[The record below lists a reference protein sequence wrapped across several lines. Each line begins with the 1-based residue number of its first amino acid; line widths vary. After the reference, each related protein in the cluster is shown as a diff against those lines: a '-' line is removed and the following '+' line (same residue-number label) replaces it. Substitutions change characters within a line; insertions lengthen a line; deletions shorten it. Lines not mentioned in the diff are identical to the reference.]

1 MIHNI
6 LTSHQY
12 LSDLRT
18 YISETERKRGQ
29 WNKATA
35 YYADFLLD
43 SYIEIC
49 KWYADQNEAIPALSL
64 DTVLNG
70 ASGWHQYSYGGCALV
85 YNGDIAKV
93 VFTPAQFAKWEQ
105 GRKVTAEPL
114 LDIQARALA
123 AGWRVLKSA
132 QRYADMC
139 TNLQN
144 RQPNFDNIEQIERAA
159 IRNSR
164 NGEPFVLRG
173 RKYRLVPDPEGVSQT
188 RICDVIVPSERTMN
202 PREGPNQPAPA

>member
-18 YISETERKRGQ
+18 YISDTERKRGQ

-64 DTVLNG
+64 DIVLNG
-70 ASGWHQYSYGGCALV
+70 ASGWHQYSYCGCALV
-85 YNGDIAKV
+85 YDVDIAKV

-139 TNLQN
+139 ANLQN
-144 RQPNFDNIEQIERAA
+144 RQPNE
-159 IRNSR
+159 
-164 NGEPFVLRG
+164 
-173 RKYRLVPDPEGVSQT
+173 K
-188 RICDVIVPSERTMN
+188 
-202 PREGPNQPAPA
+202 

>member
-1 MIHNI
+1 MSTKRRLNTARLSKSNNLNAMIHNI

-18 YISETERKRGQ
+18 YISDTERKRGQ

-49 KWYADQNEAIPALSL
+49 KWCADQNAAIPALSL
-64 DTVLNG
+64 DLVLNG
-70 ASGWHQYSYGGCALV
+70 ASGWHQYSYYGCALV
-85 YNGDIAKV
+85 YDGDIAKV

-139 TNLQN
+139 ANLQN
-144 RQPNFDNIEQIERAA
+144 RQPDE
-159 IRNSR
+159 
-164 NGEPFVLRG
+164 
-173 RKYRLVPDPEGVSQT
+173 K
-188 RICDVIVPSERTMN
+188 
-202 PREGPNQPAPA
+202 

>member
-18 YISETERKRGQ
+18 YISDTERKRGQ

-35 YYADFLLD
+35 YYADLLLD

-49 KWYADQNEAIPALSL
+49 KWYADRNEVIPALSL
-64 DTVLNG
+64 DIVLSG
-70 ASGWHQYSYGGCALV
+70 TSGWRQYSYGGCALV
-85 YNGDIAKV
+85 YDGDIAKV

-132 QRYADMC
+132 QRYANMC
-139 TNLQN
+139 ANLQN
-144 RQPNFDNIEQIERAA
+144 RQPDE
-159 IRNSR
+159 
-164 NGEPFVLRG
+164 
-173 RKYRLVPDPEGVSQT
+173 K
-188 RICDVIVPSERTMN
+188 
-202 PREGPNQPAPA
+202 

>member
-6 LTSHQY
+6 LKSYQY
-12 LSDLRT
+12 LSDMRC
-18 YISETERKRGQ
+18 YISEIERKRGQ

-49 KWYADQNEAIPALSL
+49 KWCANQNEAIPDLSL
-64 DTVLNG
+64 DLVLNG

-85 YNGDIAKV
+85 YDGDIAKV

-105 GRKVTAEPL
+105 GRKVTAGPL
-114 LDIQARALA
+114 LDIQARGLA

-139 TNLQN
+139 ANLQN
-144 RQPNFDNIEQIERAA
+144 RQPDE
-159 IRNSR
+159 
-164 NGEPFVLRG
+164 
-173 RKYRLVPDPEGVSQT
+173 K
-188 RICDVIVPSERTMN
+188 
-202 PREGPNQPAPA
+202 

>member
-6 LTSHQY
+6 LNSPEY
-12 LSDLRT
+12 LSDMRT
-18 YISETERKRGQ
+18 YISDTERKRGQ

-35 YYADFLLD
+35 YYADLLLD

-49 KWYADQNEAIPALSL
+49 KWFADQNEAIPALSL

-70 ASGWHQYSYGGCALV
+70 ASGWHQYSCCGCALV
-85 YNGDIAKV
+85 YDVDIAKV

-139 TNLQN
+139 AN
-144 RQPNFDNIEQIERAA
+144 
-159 IRNSR
+159 IRNQQ
-164 NGEPFVLRG
+164 
-173 RKYRLVPDPEGVSQT
+173 PDEK
-188 RICDVIVPSERTMN
+188 
-202 PREGPNQPAPA
+202 

>member
-6 LTSHQY
+6 LNSPEY
-12 LSDLRT
+12 ISDMRA

-29 WNKATA
+29 WNKSTA

-49 KWYADQNEAIPALSL
+49 KWRADQNEAIPPLSL
-64 DTVLNG
+64 ELVLNG
-70 ASGWHQYSYGGCALV
+70 ASGWHQYSYSGCALV
-85 YNGDIAKV
+85 YDSDIAKV

-132 QRYADMC
+132 KRYADMC
-139 TNLQN
+139 ANLQN
-144 RQPNFDNIEQIERAA
+144 RQPDE
-159 IRNSR
+159 
-164 NGEPFVLRG
+164 
-173 RKYRLVPDPEGVSQT
+173 K
-188 RICDVIVPSERTMN
+188 
-202 PREGPNQPAPA
+202 

>member
-1 MIHNI
+1 MNNFAFNLIDAINRDG
-6 LTSHQY
+6 LGNESWGVV
-12 LSDLRT
+12 
-18 YISETERKRGQ
+18 E
-29 WNKATA
+29 NV
-35 YYADFLLD
+35 ADTVNYFG
-43 SYIEIC
+43 
-49 KWYADQNEAIPALSL
+49 SL
-64 DTVLNG
+64 DLVLNG

-139 TNLQN
+139 ANLQN
-144 RQPNFDNIEQIERAA
+144 RQPDE
-159 IRNSR
+159 
-164 NGEPFVLRG
+164 
-173 RKYRLVPDPEGVSQT
+173 K
-188 RICDVIVPSERTMN
+188 
-202 PREGPNQPAPA
+202 

>member
-1 MIHNI
+1 MKKDIVRGSAPTR
-6 LTSHQY
+6 LTENVDWRTRVRITRERLEAHKARKGGA
-12 LSDLRT
+12 RT
-18 YISETERKRGQ
+18 YWDRGV
-29 WNKATA
+29 T
-35 YYADFLLD
+35 DFALDLLEN
-43 SYIEIC
+43 YENIC
-49 KWYADQNEAIPALSL
+49 KECENDGNPVPACNKKTL
-64 DTVLNG
+64 LNG
-70 ASGWHQYSYGGCALV
+70 ADDWRVYCYGGCALV

-144 RQPNFDNIEQIERAA
+144 RQPDE
-159 IRNSR
+159 
-164 NGEPFVLRG
+164 
-173 RKYRLVPDPEGVSQT
+173 K
-188 RICDVIVPSERTMN
+188 
-202 PREGPNQPAPA
+202 

>member
-18 YISETERKRGQ
+18 YISDTERKRGQ

-49 KWYADQNEAIPALSL
+49 KRYADRNEAIPALSL
-64 DTVLNG
+64 DIVLSG
-70 ASGWHQYSYGGCALV
+70 ASGWRQYSYGGLALV
-85 YNGDIAKV
+85 CDVDIAKV

-105 GRKVTAEPL
+105 GRKVTAESL

-132 QRYADMC
+132 QRYANMC
-139 TNLQN
+139 ANLQN
-144 RQPNFDNIEQIERAA
+144 RQPNE
-159 IRNSR
+159 
-164 NGEPFVLRG
+164 
-173 RKYRLVPDPEGVSQT
+173 K
-188 RICDVIVPSERTMN
+188 
-202 PREGPNQPAPA
+202 

>member
-1 MIHNI
+1 MKRRLNIDKLSKSNNYNTMTRNI
-6 LTSHQY
+6 LNSPKY
-12 LSDLRT
+12 LSDMRC
-18 YISETERKRGQ
+18 YISEIERKRGQ

-49 KWYADQNEAIPALSL
+49 KWCADQNEAIPDLSL
-64 DTVLNG
+64 DLVLNG

-85 YNGDIAKV
+85 YDGDIAKT

-139 TNLQN
+139 ANLQN
-144 RQPNFDNIEQIERAA
+144 RQPDE
-159 IRNSR
+159 
-164 NGEPFVLRG
+164 
-173 RKYRLVPDPEGVSQT
+173 K
-188 RICDVIVPSERTMN
+188 
-202 PREGPNQPAPA
+202 

>member
-6 LTSHQY
+6 LNSPKY
-12 LSDLRT
+12 LSDMRA

-49 KWYADQNEAIPALSL
+49 KWCADQNAAIPALSL
-64 DTVLNG
+64 DLVLNG

-93 VFTPAQFAKWEQ
+93 VFTPAQFAEWEQ

-144 RQPNFDNIEQIERAA
+144 RQPDE
-159 IRNSR
+159 
-164 NGEPFVLRG
+164 
-173 RKYRLVPDPEGVSQT
+173 K
-188 RICDVIVPSERTMN
+188 
-202 PREGPNQPAPA
+202 

>member
-1 MIHNI
+1 MTHNI
-6 LTSHQY
+6 LS
-12 LSDLRT
+12 SPE
-18 YISETERKRGQ
+18 YISDMHAYISDIERKRGQ

-35 YYADFLLD
+35 YYAYFLLD

-49 KWYADQNEAIPALSL
+49 KWHADQNEAIPPLSL
-64 DTVLNG
+64 DLVLNG

-85 YNGDIAKV
+85 YDGDIATV

-132 QRYADMC
+132 QRYADIYA
-139 TNLQN
+139 NLQN
-144 RQPNFDNIEQIERAA
+144 RQPDE
-159 IRNSR
+159 
-164 NGEPFVLRG
+164 
-173 RKYRLVPDPEGVSQT
+173 K
-188 RICDVIVPSERTMN
+188 
-202 PREGPNQPAPA
+202 

>member
-6 LTSHQY
+6 LNTPQY
-12 LSDLRT
+12 LSDMRC
-18 YISETERKRGQ
+18 YISEIERKRGQ
-29 WNKATA
+29 WNKAIS
-35 YYADFLLD
+35 YYADLLLD
-43 SYIEIC
+43 SYIDIC
-49 KWYADQNEAIPALSL
+49 KWCADENEAIPDLSL

-70 ASGWHQYSYGGCALV
+70 ASCWHQYSYGGLALA
-85 YNGDIAKV
+85 YDGDIAKV

-139 TNLQN
+139 ANLQN
-144 RQPNFDNIEQIERAA
+144 RQPDE
-159 IRNSR
+159 
-164 NGEPFVLRG
+164 
-173 RKYRLVPDPEGVSQT
+173 K
-188 RICDVIVPSERTMN
+188 
-202 PREGPNQPAPA
+202 